1 MFVNMVFDV
10 ILVCILIG
18 GSSYG
23 YNKGLFKMAIGPIR
37 LIFSVTISLFYCN
50 LVGNRVIAPVLAN
63 YVELFSI
70 PALKAIINPLSIAI
84 AFGLI
89 FLLNKIIFS
98 FLISIINRIIEKGI
112 AEKVDSAIGL
122 VFAGTVAFLSV
133 ATIVSVS
140 QYLLIN
146 NEFFGAVR
154 SIGFSGGPLYKF
166 FVSVG
171 L

>member
-1 MFVNMVFDV
+1 
-10 ILVCILIG
+10 
-18 GSSYG
+18 
-23 YNKGLFKMAIGPIR
+23 
-37 LIFSVTISLFYCN
+37 
-50 LVGNRVIAPVLAN
+50 VGNRVIAPVLAN
-63 YVELFSI
+63 YMELFST
-70 PALKAIINPLSIAI
+70 PALKVIINPLSIAI

-140 QYLLIN
+140 QYLLID

-154 SIGFSGGPLYKF
+154 SLGFSGGPLYKF
-166 FVSVG
+166 FVS
-171 L
+171 LSL